1 LDVEVPLWLLLVVL
15 IPVAAAGFA
24 LGYLLFRFRDRAR
37 IQAMEEEAQRLLEQ
51 AQIQQKEILLAAKD
65 EAIRLREAVEE
76 EHKAARI
83 NLQRQEARLHRKEE
97 MLDRRME
104 EMEQRERRLLQKEKE
119 VERTHQQI
127 QELRQQ
133 EIQALER
140 ISELTRD
147 EARQQLLAVV
157 EQEARDDLARVLR
170 QVEAEVR
177 EQSERISRE
186 IIATAIQRCASDY
199 VAEATISVVP
209 LPNDE
214 IKGRVI
220 GREGRNIRAL
230 EQLTGVDVIVDDT
243 PETITLSAHDP
254 VRREIA
260 RLALTRLIQDGR
272 IHPTRIEEMV
282 QKATQEVE
290 AVMREEAERVAM
302 EAGVQGLHPE
312 LLKLLGRLKFRTSYG
327 QNVLEHS
334 LEVSI
339 LAGLMAAEL
348 GANVNICRTAGLLH
362 DIGKAMDHEVQGPHA
377 VIGAD
382 MVKRLG
388 RSPAIVHAILAHHGD
403 EEPQTVE
410 AFLVAAADAISG
422 GRPGARRET
431 LEHYIKRLEALETV
445 AQSFKGVESAFA
457 IQAGR
462 EIRILVKPDD
472 VDDLGSIRLAR
483 EIAKKIEESLQYPGQ
498 IKVTVIRE
506 TRAVD
511 YAR

>member
-1 LDVEVPLWLLLVVL
+1 MIAWWLLLVAL
-15 IPVAAAGFA
+15 IPVAAAAFV
-24 LGYLLFRFRDRAR
+24 LGYMLFRFRDRAR
-37 IQAMEEEAQRLLEQ
+37 LQEMEEEARRILEQ
-51 AQIQQKEILLAAKD
+51 AQIQEKEILLAAKD
-65 EAIRLREAVEE
+65 EAIRLREAVENE
-76 EHKAARI
+76 NKAARI

-97 MLDRRME
+97 ILDRRTE

-127 QELRQQ
+127 QEIRQQ
-133 EIQALER
+133 EMQALER
-140 ISELTRD
+140 ISGLTRD
-147 EARQQLLAVV
+147 EARQQLIAAV
-157 EQEARDDLARVLR
+157 EQEAREDLARVLR
-170 QVEAEVR
+170 QVEADVR
-177 EQSERISRE
+177 EQSDRLARE

-220 GREGRNIRAL
+220 GREGRNIRSL

-302 EAGVQGLHPE
+302 EAGVQGLHPD

-348 GANVNICRTAGLLH
+348 GANVNVCRTAGLLH

-445 AQSFKGVESAFA
+445 ARSFQGVDSAFA

-483 EIAKKIEESLQYPGQ
+483 EIAKKIEETLQYPGQ

>member
-1 LDVEVPLWLLLVVL
+1 MQWWLVL
-15 IPVAAAGFA
+15 IFVALAAAVGA
-24 LGYLLFRFRDRAR
+24 GLGYLFFRFATRAR
-37 IQAMEEEAQRLLEQ
+37 IQQMEEEARKLIEQ
-51 AQIQQKEILLAAKD
+51 ARIEEKEALLAAKD
-65 EAIRLREAVEE
+65 ETLRLREAVEAE
-76 EHKAARI
+76 NKNIRL

-97 MLDRRME
+97 ILDRRQE
-104 EMEQRERRLLQKEKE
+104 EQEQREKRILQREKE
-119 VERTHQQI
+119 VERTYQQA
-127 QELRQQ
+127 QEVRQQ

-140 ISELTRD
+140 IAELTRD
-147 EARQQLLAVV
+147 EARQQLLATV
-157 EQEARDDLARVLR
+157 EQEARNDLARVLR
-170 QVEAEVR
+170 QVEAETK
-177 EQSERISRE
+177 EQADRLAQEV
-186 IIATAIQRCASDY
+186 IARAVQRCASDY
-199 VAEATISVVP
+199 VAEVTISVVP

-260 RLALTRLIQDGR
+260 RLTLVHLIQDGR

-282 QKATQEVE
+282 QKTTQEIE
-290 AVMREEAERVAM
+290 TVMREEAERVAL
-302 EAGVQGLHPE
+302 EAGVQGLHPD
-312 LLKLLGRLKFRTSYG
+312 LIKLLGRLKYRTSYG

-339 LAGLMAAEL
+339 LAGLMATDL
-348 GANVNICRTAGLLH
+348 GANVNVCRTAGLLH

-377 VIGAD
+377 LIGAD

-388 RSPAIVHAILAHHGD
+388 RSPAIVHSIAAHHGD
-403 EEPQTVE
+403 EEMQTVE
-410 AFLVAAADAISG
+410 DFIVAAADAISG

-445 AQSFKGVESAFA
+445 ARSFKGVESAFA

-483 EIAKKIEESLQYPGQ
+483 EIAKKIEEGLQYPGQ

>member
-1 LDVEVPLWLLLVVL
+1 MSWYWLPAVALASAIAAFVV
-15 IPVAAAGFA
+15 A
-24 LGYLLFRFRDRAR
+24 YTLFQLRARRR
-37 IQAMEEEAQRLLEQ
+37 IQAMEEEARRILEE
-51 AQIQQKEILLAAKD
+51 ARIQEKEILLAAKD
-65 EAIRLREAVEE
+65 ETIRLREALEAE
-76 EHKAARI
+76 NKMIRA

-97 MLDRRME
+97 LLDRRQE
-104 EMEQRERRLLQKEKE
+104 ELDQRERRILQKEKE

-127 QELRQQ
+127 EELRQQ
-133 EIQALER
+133 GLRALEQ
-140 ISELTRD
+140 IAGLTRE
-147 EARQQLLAVV
+147 EAHQQLLAAV
-157 EQEARDDLARVLR
+157 EQEARNDLARVLR
-170 QVEAEVR
+170 QVEAETR
-177 EQSERISRE
+177 EQADRIARE
-186 IIATAIQRCASDY
+186 IISTAIQRCASDY
-199 VAEATISVVP
+199 VAEATITVVP

-243 PETITLSAHDP
+243 PETITLSSHDP

-290 AVMREEAERVAM
+290 TTMREEAERVAM
-302 EAGVQGLHPE
+302 EAGVQGLHPD
-312 LLKLLGRLKFRTSYG
+312 LLKLLGRLKYRTSYG

-339 LAGLMAAEL
+339 LAGLMASEL
-348 GANVNICRTAGLLH
+348 GANVTVCRTAGLLH
-362 DIGKAMDHEVQGPHA
+362 DIGKAVDHEVQGPHA
-377 VIGAD
+377 LIGAD
-382 MVKRLG
+382 IVKRLG
-388 RSPAIVHAILAHHGD
+388 RAPAIVHAIAAHHGE

-410 AFLVAAADAISG
+410 AFLVSAADAISG

-431 LEHYIKRLEALETV
+431 LEHYIKRLEALEAV

-462 EIRILVKPDD
+462 EIRIMVKPDD

-483 EIAKKIEESLQYPGQ
+483 EIAKKIEENLQYPGQ

>member
-1 LDVEVPLWLLLVVL
+1 MAWWWILVLLV
-15 IPVAAAGFA
+15 PVAVAGF
-24 LGYLLFRFRDRAR
+24 LVGYLMFRWRAKTRVEEMEAESRRLVEDAR
-37 IQAMEEEAQRLLEQ
+37 IQE
-51 AQIQQKEILLAAKD
+51 KEILLAAKD
-65 EAIRLREAVEE
+65 ESLRLRELVETE
-76 EHKAARI
+76 NKTARV
-83 NLQRQEARLHRKEE
+83 NQQRQEARLHRKEE
-97 MLDRRME
+97 LLDRRQE
-104 EMEQRERRLLQKEKE
+104 EQEQRERKLLQREKE
-119 VERTHQQI
+119 VERTYQQA
-127 QELRQQ
+127 QEVRQQ

-140 ISELTRD
+140 IAELTRD
-147 EARQQLLAVV
+147 EARQQLLAAV
-157 EQEARDDLARVLR
+157 EQESRGDLARVLR
-170 QVEAEVR
+170 QVETETR
-177 EQSERISRE
+177 EQADRLAKE
-186 IIATAIQRCASDY
+186 IIATAVQRCASDY
-199 VAEATISVVP
+199 VAEVTISVVP

-260 RLALTRLIQDGR
+260 RMTLVRLIQDGR

-282 QKATQEVE
+282 QKVTQETE
-290 AVMREEAERVAM
+290 TIMREEAERVAM
-302 EAGVQGLHPE
+302 EAGVQGLHPD
-312 LLKLLGRLKFRTSYG
+312 LLRLLGRLRYRTSYG

-339 LAGLMAAEL
+339 LAGLMATEL

-403 EEPQTVE
+403 EEMTTME
-410 AFLVAAADAISG
+410 DFCVAAADAISG

-483 EIAKKIEESLQYPGQ
+483 DIAKKIEESLQYPGQ

>member
-1 LDVEVPLWLLLVVL
+1 MLAWWLVLVFLV
-15 IPVAAAGFA
+15 PVAVGGF
-24 LGYLLFRFRDRAR
+24 LVGYLLFRWRDKTRIEEMEAEAHRLVEEAR
-37 IQAMEEEAQRLLEQ
+37 IQE
-51 AQIQQKEILLAAKD
+51 KEILLTAKD
-65 EAIRLREAVEE
+65 ESLRLREAVETE
-76 EHKAARI
+76 NKTVRI
-83 NLQRQEARLHRKEE
+83 NAQRQEARLHRKEE
-97 MLDRRME
+97 ILDRRQE
-104 EMEQRERRLLQKEKE
+104 EQEQRERKLLQREKE
-119 VERTHQQI
+119 VEKAYQQA
-127 QELRQQ
+127 QEVHQQ

-140 ISELTRD
+140 IAELTRD
-147 EARQQLLAVV
+147 EARQQLLAAV
-157 EQEARDDLARVLR
+157 EQDARNDLARVLR
-170 QVEAEVR
+170 QVETETR
-177 EQSERISRE
+177 EQADRLAKEV
-186 IIATAIQRCASDY
+186 IATAVQRCASDY
-199 VAEATISVVP
+199 VAEVTISVVP

-260 RLALTRLIQDGR
+260 RLTLARLIQDGR

-282 QKATQEVE
+282 QKVTQEIE
-290 AVMREEAERVAM
+290 TGMREDADRVAM
-302 EAGVQGLHPE
+302 EAGVQGLHPD
-312 LLKLLGRLKFRTSYG
+312 LLKLLGRLRYRTSYG

-339 LAGLMAAEL
+339 LSGLIAAEV

-403 EEPQTVE
+403 EEMTTIE
-410 AFLVAAADAISG
+410 AFCVGAADAISG

-445 AQSFKGVESAFA
+445 AQSFQGVENAFA

-483 EIAKKIEESLQYPGQ
+483 DIAKKIEESLQYPGQ

>member
-1 LDVEVPLWLLLVVL
+1 MS
-15 IPVAAAGFA
+15 IGFA
-24 LGYLLFRFRDRAR
+24 LALIVCAAILGLGLGYLVFQTLGRSRLRE
-37 IQAMEEEAQRLLEQ
+37 MEEEAQRILEEARLQ
-51 AQIQQKEILLAAKD
+51 EKEILLAAKD
-65 EAIRLREAVEE
+65 ETIRLREALEAE
-76 EHKAARI
+76 NKSIRF

-97 MLDRRME
+97 ILDRRQE
-104 EMEQRERRLLQKEKE
+104 ELEQRERRLAQKEKE
-119 VERTHQQI
+119 VEQIGQQL
-127 QELRQQ
+127 QELRRRELQS
-133 EIQALER
+133 LEQ
-140 ISELTRD
+140 IAGLTRE
-147 EARQQLLAVV
+147 EARQHLLATV

-177 EQSERISRE
+177 EQADRLAQEV
-186 IIATAIQRCASDY
+186 IATAIQRCASDY

-220 GREGRNIRAL
+220 GREGRNIRL
-230 EQLTGVDVIVDDT
+230 IEQLTGVDVIVDDT

-272 IHPTRIEEMV
+272 INPSRIEEMV
-282 QKATQEVE
+282 QKAAQEVE
-290 AVMREEAERVAM
+290 VVMREEAERVAM
-302 EAGVQGLHPE
+302 EAGVQGLHPD
-312 LLKLLGRLKFRTSYG
+312 LIKLLGRLKYRTSYG

-339 LAGLMAAEL
+339 LAGLMAMEL
-348 GANVNICRTAGLLH
+348 GANVNVCRTAGLLH

-377 VIGAD
+377 VIGAE

-388 RSPAIVHAILAHHGD
+388 RSPAIVHAIAAHHGD

-410 AFLVAAADAISG
+410 AFLVSAADALSG

-431 LEHYIKRLEALETV
+431 LEHYIKRLEAVETV
-445 AQSFKGVESAFA
+445 ARSFKGVESAFA
-457 IQAGR
+457 VQAGR

-483 EIAKKIEESLQYPGQ
+483 EVAKKIEETLQYPGQ

>member
-1 LDVEVPLWLLLVVL
+1 MWWIWAIPIALLA
-15 IPVAAAGFA
+15 VAGSFA
-24 LGYLLFRFRDRAR
+24 LGYLIFRLRAQDRIQEMEEGARRVLEEAR
-37 IQAMEEEAQRLLEQ
+37 IKE
-51 AQIQQKEILLAAKD
+51 KEILLAAKD
-65 EAIRLREAVEE
+65 ETIRLREAVEAE
-76 EHKAARI
+76 NKSVRAG
-83 NLQRQEARLHRKEE
+83 LQRQEARLHRKEE
-97 MLDRRME
+97 SLDRRLE
-104 EMEQRERRLLQKEKE
+104 EMEKRERRLQQKEKE

-127 QELRQQ
+127 QEVRQQ
-133 EIQALER
+133 ELQALER
-140 ISELTRD
+140 ISNLTQE
-147 EARQQLLAVV
+147 EARQQLLAAA
-157 EQEARDDLARVLR
+157 EQEARSDLARVLR
-170 QVEAEVR
+170 QVEADTR
-177 EQSERISRE
+177 EQADRLAREVIS
-186 IIATAIQRCASDY
+186 TAVQRCASDY
-199 VAEATISVVP
+199 VAEATISVVS

-243 PETITLSAHDP
+243 PEAITLSAHDP
-254 VRREIA
+254 VRREVA

-282 QKATQEVE
+282 HKAAQEVDV
-290 AVMREEAERVAM
+290 VMREEAERVAM
-302 EAGVQGLHPE
+302 EAGIQGLHPD
-312 LLKLLGRLKFRTSYG
+312 LLKLLGRLKYRTSYG

-339 LAGLMAAEL
+339 LAGLMANEL
-348 GANVNICRTAGLLH
+348 GANVGVARTAGLLH

-382 MVKRLG
+382 VVKRFG
-388 RSPAIVHAILAHHGD
+388 RSPAIVHAIIAHHGD

-410 AFLVAAADAISG
+410 AFLVAAADAMSG

>member
-1 LDVEVPLWLLLVVL
+1 MAWWLLPIFLV
-15 IPVAAAGFA
+15 PAAVGGFLA
-24 LGYLLFRFRDRAR
+24 GYLLFRWRDKARIEEMEQEARRLVEKAR
-37 IQAMEEEAQRLLEQ
+37 IQE
-51 AQIQQKEILLAAKD
+51 KELLLAAKD
-65 EAIRLREAVEE
+65 ETLRLREEVEAE
-76 EHKAARI
+76 NKTARA
-83 NLQRQEARLHRKEE
+83 NLQRQEARLQRKEE
-97 MLDRRME
+97 ILDRRQE
-104 EMEQRERRLLQKEKE
+104 EQEQRERKLLQREKE
-119 VERTHQQI
+119 VEKTYQQA
-127 QELRQQ
+127 QEIRQQ
-133 EIQALER
+133 EFQALER
-140 ISELTRD
+140 IAELTRD
-147 EARQQLLAVV
+147 EARQQLLAAV
-157 EQEARDDLARVLR
+157 EQDARNDLARVLR
-170 QVEAEVR
+170 QVEADTK
-177 EQSERISRE
+177 EQSDRLAKE

-199 VAEATISVVP
+199 VAEVTISVVP

-260 RLALTRLIQDGR
+260 RLTLARLIQDGR

-282 QKATQEVE
+282 EKITQEVDK
-290 AVMREEAERVAM
+290 VMREEADRVAM
-302 EAGVQGLHPE
+302 EAGVQGLHPD
-312 LLKLLGRLKFRTSYG
+312 LLKLLGRLRYRTSYG

-339 LAGLMAAEL
+339 LAGLMATEL

-377 VIGAD
+377 LIGAD

-388 RSPAIVHAILAHHGD
+388 RSPAIVHAIVAHHGD
-403 EEPQTVE
+403 EEMTTVE
-410 AFLVAAADAISG
+410 DFCVAAADAISG

-431 LEHYIKRLEALETV
+431 LDHYIKRLEALETV
-445 AQSFKGVESAFA
+445 AQSFTGVESAFA

-483 EIAKKIEESLQYPGQ
+483 DISKKIEESLQYPGQ

>member
-1 LDVEVPLWLLLVVL
+1 MAWWWLLVLLV
-15 IPVAAAGFA
+15 PVAAGSF
-24 LGYLLFRFRDRAR
+24 LVGYLLFRWRDKTRIEEMETLAHRLVEDAR
-37 IQAMEEEAQRLLEQ
+37 IQE
-51 AQIQQKEILLAAKD
+51 KEILLTAKD
-65 EAIRLREAVEE
+65 ETLRLREEVENE
-76 EHKAARI
+76 NKTARV
-83 NLQRQEARLHRKEE
+83 NLQRQESRLHRKEE
-97 MLDRRME
+97 ILDRRQE
-104 EMEQRERRLLQKEKE
+104 EQEQRERKLLQREKE
-119 VERTHQQI
+119 VEKSYQQAL
-127 QELRQQ
+127 EVRQQ
-133 EIQALER
+133 QIQALER
-140 ISELTRD
+140 IAELTRD
-147 EARQQLLAVV
+147 EARQQLLETV
-157 EQEARDDLARVLR
+157 EQESRNDLARVLR
-170 QVEAEVR
+170 QVETETRDQADR
-177 EQSERISRE
+177 LAKE
-186 IIATAIQRCASDY
+186 IIATAVQRCASDY
-199 VAEATISVVP
+199 VAEVTISVVA

-260 RLALTRLIQDGR
+260 RLTLVRLIQDGR

-282 QKATQEVE
+282 QKVTQEIDT
-290 AVMREEAERVAM
+290 VMREEADRVAM
-302 EAGVQGLHPE
+302 EAGVQGLHPD
-312 LLKLLGRLKFRTSYG
+312 LLRLLGRLRYRTSYG

-339 LAGLMAAEL
+339 LAGLMATEL

-388 RSPAIVHAILAHHGD
+388 RSPAIVHSILAHHGD
-403 EEPQTVE
+403 EEMTTME
-410 AFLVAAADAISG
+410 DFCVAAADAISG

-445 AQSFKGVESAFA
+445 AQSFKGVENAFA

-483 EIAKKIEESLQYPGQ
+483 DIAKKIEESLQYPGQ

>member
-1 LDVEVPLWLLLVVL
+1 MAWWLLPVVL
-15 IPVAAAGFA
+15 VPVAAASFL
-24 LGYLLFRFRDRAR
+24 LGYLLFRWRDKARIEEMETSAHRLVEEAR
-37 IQAMEEEAQRLLEQ
+37 IQE
-51 AQIQQKEILLAAKD
+51 KELLLAAKD
-65 EAIRLREAVEE
+65 EALRLRESVESE
-76 EHKAARI
+76 NKAARV
-83 NLQRQEARLHRKEE
+83 NLQRQESRLHRKEE
-97 MLDRRME
+97 ILDRRQDE
-104 EMEQRERRLLQKEKE
+104 QEQRERKLLQREKE
-119 VERTHQQI
+119 VEKTYQQA
-127 QELRQQ
+127 QEIRQQ
-133 EIQALER
+133 ELQALER
-140 ISELTRD
+140 IAELTRD
-147 EARQQLLAVV
+147 EARQQLLATV
-157 EQEARDDLARVLR
+157 EQEARNDLARVLR
-170 QVEAEVR
+170 QVENETR
-177 EQSERISRE
+177 EQADRLAKE
-186 IIATAIQRCASDY
+186 IIATAVQRCASDY
-199 VAEATISVVP
+199 VAEVTISVVP

-260 RLALTRLIQDGR
+260 RLTLSRLIQDGR

-282 QKATQEVE
+282 QKVTQEIDT
-290 AVMREEAERVAM
+290 VMREEAERVAM
-302 EAGVQGLHPE
+302 EAGVQGLHPD
-312 LLKLLGRLKFRTSYG
+312 LLRLLGRLRYRTSYG

-339 LAGLMAAEL
+339 LAGLMATEL

-403 EEPQTVE
+403 EEMTTMEDFCVS
-410 AFLVAAADAISG
+410 AADAISG

-445 AQSFKGVESAFA
+445 AQSFKGVENAFA

-483 EIAKKIEESLQYPGQ
+483 DIAKKIEESLQYPGQ

>member
-1 LDVEVPLWLLLVVL
+1 MDLWVVL
-15 IPVAAAGFA
+15 VILVPVAAVAFF
-24 LGYLLFRFRDRAR
+24 LGYVLFRFRTRAR
-37 IQAMEEEAQRLLEQ
+37 IQEMEESAHRVLEEAR
-51 AQIQQKEILLAAKD
+51 IQEKEILLAAKD
-65 EAIRLREAVEE
+65 ESIRLREAVEAE
-76 EHKAARI
+76 SKAERV

-97 MLDRRME
+97 VLDRRQE
-104 EMEQRERRLLQKEKE
+104 EMEQRDRRLMQREKE
-119 VERTHQQI
+119 VEKAHQQI
-127 QELRQQ
+127 QEIQQ
-133 EIQALER
+133 QQMQTLER
-140 ISELTRD
+140 ISGLTQEQARQELLAAAEH
-147 EARQQLLAVV
+147 EARN
-157 EQEARDDLARVLR
+157 DLARVLR
-170 QVEAEVR
+170 QVEAEVK
-177 EQSERISRE
+177 EQSDRLARE
-186 IIATAIQRCASDY
+186 VIATAIQRCASDY

-220 GREGRNIRAL
+220 GREGRNIRSL

-254 VRREIA
+254 VRREVA

-282 QKATQEVE
+282 QKAGQEVE
-290 AVMREEAERVAM
+290 VVMREEAERVAM
-302 EAGVQGLHPE
+302 EAGVQGLHPD
-312 LLKLLGRLKFRTSYG
+312 LIKLLGRLKYRTSYG

-339 LAGLMAAEL
+339 LAGLMATEL
-348 GANVNICRTAGLLH
+348 GANVNVCRTAGLLH
-362 DIGKAMDHEVQGPHA
+362 DIGKAVDHEVQGPHA

-382 MVKRLG
+382 IVKRLG
-388 RSPAIVHAILAHHGD
+388 RSPAIVHAIIAHHAD
-403 EEPQTVE
+403 EEPQSVE
-410 AFLVAAADAISG
+410 AFIVAAADAISG

-462 EIRILVKPDD
+462 EVRILVKPDD

-483 EIAKKIEESLQYPGQ
+483 EISKKIEENLQYPGQ

>member
-1 LDVEVPLWLLLVVL
+1 MAWWWFLLVVV
-15 IPVAAAGFA
+15 VAAGAFG
-24 LGYLLFRFRDRAR
+24 LGYLLFRFQARAR
-37 IQAMEEEAQRLLEQ
+37 IEEREEEARRLVEE
-51 AQIQQKEILLAAKD
+51 ARIQEKEILLAAKD
-65 EAIRLREAVEE
+65 ETLRLREAVETE
-76 EHKAARI
+76 NKTARI

-97 MLDRRME
+97 ILDHRQE
-104 EMEQRERRLLQKEKE
+104 EQEQRERKLLQQEKE
-119 VERTHQQI
+119 VERAYQQA
-127 QELRQQ
+127 QEVRQQ
-133 EIQALER
+133 ELQALER
-140 ISELTRD
+140 IAELTRD
-147 EARQQLLAVV
+147 EARQQLLAAV
-157 EQEARDDLARVLR
+157 EQDARNDLARVLR
-170 QVEAEVR
+170 QVEMETKEQADRLAQEV
-177 EQSERISRE
+177 
-186 IIATAIQRCASDY
+186 IATAVQRCASDY
-199 VAEATISVVP
+199 VAEVTISVVP

-254 VRREIA
+254 IRREVA
-260 RLALTRLIQDGR
+260 RLTLARLIQDGR

-282 QKATQEVE
+282 QKVAQEIE
-290 AVMREEAERVAM
+290 TTMREEAERVAM
-302 EAGVQGLHPE
+302 EAGVQGLHPD
-312 LLKLLGRLKFRTSYG
+312 LLKLLGRLKYRTSYG

-339 LAGLMAAEL
+339 LSGLMATEL

-377 VIGAD
+377 LIGAD

-388 RSPAIVHAILAHHGD
+388 RSPAIVHAIVAHHGD
-403 EEPQTVE
+403 EEMQTVE
-410 AFLVAAADAISG
+410 DFIVSAADAISG

-445 AQSFKGVESAFA
+445 ARSFTGVENAFA

>member
-1 LDVEVPLWLLLVVL
+1 MSWYWLPAIALGSG
-15 IPVAAAGFA
+15 IVAFA
-24 LGYLLFRFRDRAR
+24 LAYVVFQLRARRR
-37 IQAMEEEAQRLLEQ
+37 IQAMEEEARRVLEE
-51 AQIQQKEILLAAKD
+51 ARIQEKEILLAAKD
-65 EAIRLREAVEE
+65 ETIRLREALEAE
-76 EHKAARI
+76 NKMIRA

-97 MLDRRME
+97 LLDRRQE
-104 EMEQRERRLLQKEKE
+104 ELDQRERRILQKEKE
-119 VERTHQQI
+119 VERTYQQI
-127 QELRQQ
+127 EELRQQ
-133 EIQALER
+133 GLRALEQ
-140 ISELTRD
+140 IAGLTRE
-147 EARQQLLAVV
+147 EAHQQLLAAV
-157 EQEARDDLARVLR
+157 EQEARNDLARVLR
-170 QVEAEVR
+170 QVEAETR
-177 EQSERISRE
+177 EQADRIARE
-186 IIATAIQRCASDY
+186 IISTAIQRCASDY
-199 VAEATISVVP
+199 VAEATITVVP

-243 PETITLSAHDP
+243 PETITLSSHDP

-260 RLALTRLIQDGR
+260 RLALVRLIQDGR

-282 QKATQEVE
+282 QKATLEVE
-290 AVMREEAERVAM
+290 ATMREEAERVAM
-302 EAGVQGLHPE
+302 EAGVQGLHPD
-312 LLKLLGRLKFRTSYG
+312 LLKLLGRLKYRTSYG

-339 LAGLMAAEL
+339 LAGIMASEL
-348 GANVNICRTAGLLH
+348 GANVLVCRTAGLLH

-377 VIGAD
+377 LIGAD
-382 MVKRLG
+382 IVKRLG
-388 RSPAIVHAILAHHGD
+388 RSPAIVHAIAAHHGE
-403 EEPQTVE
+403 EEPQSVE
-410 AFLVAAADAISG
+410 AFLVSAADAISG

-431 LEHYIKRLEALETV
+431 LEHYIKRLEALEAV

-462 EIRILVKPDD
+462 EIRIMVKPDD

>member
-1 LDVEVPLWLLLVVL
+1 MQWWLVPIFVVFA
-15 IPVAAAGFA
+15 AAAGA
-24 LGYLLFRFRDRAR
+24 GLGYMFSRLAIRAR
-37 IQAMEEEAQRLLEQ
+37 IQQMEEEARKLIEQ
-51 AQIQQKEILLAAKD
+51 ARIEEKEALLAAKD
-65 EAIRLREAVEE
+65 ETLRLREEVEAE
-76 EHKAARI
+76 NKNIRL

-97 MLDRRME
+97 LLDRRQE
-104 EMEQRERRLLQKEKE
+104 EQEQREKRILQKEKE
-119 VERTHQQI
+119 VERTYQQA
-127 QELRQQ
+127 QEIRQQ

-140 ISELTRD
+140 IAELTRD
-147 EARQQLLAVV
+147 EARQQLLATV
-157 EQEARDDLARVLR
+157 EQEARNDLARVLR
-170 QVEAEVR
+170 QVEAETKEQADRMAR
-177 EQSERISRE
+177 EV
-186 IIATAIQRCASDY
+186 IARAVQRCASDY
-199 VAEATISVVP
+199 VAEVTISVVP

-260 RLALTRLIQDGR
+260 RLTLVRLIQDGR

-282 QKATQEVE
+282 QKTTQEIE
-290 AVMREEAERVAM
+290 AVMREEAERVAL
-302 EAGVQGLHPE
+302 EAGVQGLHPD
-312 LLKLLGRLKFRTSYG
+312 LLKLLGRLKYRTSYG

-339 LAGLMAAEL
+339 LAGLMATDL
-348 GANVNICRTAGLLH
+348 GANVNVCRTAGLLH

-377 VIGAD
+377 LIGAD

-388 RSPAIVHAILAHHGD
+388 RSPAIVHSIAAHHGD
-403 EEPQTVE
+403 EEMVTVE
-410 AFLVAAADAISG
+410 DFIVSAADAISG

-445 AQSFKGVESAFA
+445 ARSFKGVESAFA

-483 EIAKKIEESLQYPGQ
+483 EIAKKIEEGLQYPGQ